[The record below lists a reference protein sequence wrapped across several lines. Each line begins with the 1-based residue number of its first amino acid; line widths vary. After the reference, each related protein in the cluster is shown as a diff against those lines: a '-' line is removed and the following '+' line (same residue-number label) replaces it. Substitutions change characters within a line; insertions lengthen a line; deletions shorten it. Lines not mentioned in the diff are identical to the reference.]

1 MFGHI
6 CFDIILPRF
15 EDKLILYS
23 KLIYV
28 IIFRAL
34 ESKNVNKYWGCCIL
48 QWLSRS

>member
-28 IIFRAL
+28 IILGHWKA
-34 ESKNVNKYWGCCIL
+34 NM
-48 QWLSRS
+48 